1 MNITDLKIY
10 YAVLRLL
17 KFGADVNVELISD
30 ISGVSK
36 STIYRKIRNSYLLEN
51 FIEREENGKKSKF
64 E

>member
-10 YAVLRLL
+10 YATLKLL

-51 FIEREENGKKSKF
+51 KIERNDNGKRNNK
-64 E
+64 

>member
-10 YAVLRLL
+10 HATLKLL

-51 FIEREENGKKSKF
+51 KIERNDNGKRNNK
-64 E
+64 